1 MQVYVYSMV
10 LKNGLYHRFCAF
22 FIFME
27 AEPNL
32 TVLKQFVCP
41 SQKTVFSCP
50 IFLLSFVD
58 LISN

>member
-1 MQVYVYSMV
+1 MQVYVYGMV

-41 SQKTVFSCP
+41 FSKNCLFLSYFSIVFCG
-50 IFLLSFVD
+50 
-58 LISN
+58 SNF